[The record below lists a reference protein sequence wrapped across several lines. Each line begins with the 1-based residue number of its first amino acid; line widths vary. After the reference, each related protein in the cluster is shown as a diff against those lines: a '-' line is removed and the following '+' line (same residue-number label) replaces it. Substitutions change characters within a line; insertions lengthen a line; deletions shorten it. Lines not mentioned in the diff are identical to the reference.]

1 MTALYEYV
9 DATADEQIDFVRSLV
24 SIDSGTDDKA
34 GVDRVGAIL
43 ARELFALGFE
53 VLSAPQD
60 VVGNHVIARKSAGS
74 GRDVLLVGHL
84 DTVFPRGTAA
94 ARPFTIEA
102 GRAYGPGVYDMRG
115 GLGVLAYALRALR
128 DAAPDTWR
136 TLGIRIV
143 LNSDEEPG
151 SDTSREVIASEA
163 QQAALACILEPAR
176 AGGEYVSARKGVS
189 RYVVSVRGVAAHSG
203 NQPHLGASAI
213 SELAAKIVA
222 LDALDGAED
231 GLTVNVGVLHGGTR
245 VNMVADSAD
254 CEVEM
259 RFPTLAS
266 MNLVEDCIRR
276 VREPLAVPRTQAAVT
291 GGLKQYPMEA
301 RVDQGPLWQLLEL
314 AGREIGFE
322 VRRVATGGASDG
334 NTTSRFVP
342 TIDGM
347 GPRGDYAHSPEEYID
362 VASLTERTKALA
374 RFLELWHS
382 SRPPD
387 VRGAAST

>member
-1 MTALYEYV
+1 VTHYRTELDEIHDGLEQV
-9 DATADEQIDFVRSLV
+9 DD
-24 SIDSGTDDKA
+24 
-34 GVDRVGAIL
+34 
-43 ARELFALGFE
+43 LG
-53 VLSAPQD
+53 PD
-60 VVGNHVIARKSAGS
+60 
-74 GRDVLLVGHL
+74 
-84 DTVFPRGTAA
+84 
-94 ARPFTIEA
+94 
-102 GRAYGPGVYDMRG
+102 
-115 GLGVLAYALRALR
+115 GLK
-128 DAAPDTWR
+128 
-136 TLGIRIV
+136 
-143 LNSDEEPG
+143 
-151 SDTSREVIASEA
+151 
-163 QQAALACILEPAR
+163 Q
-176 AGGEYVSARKGVS
+176 
-189 RYVVSVRGVAAHSG
+189 
-203 NQPHLGASAI
+203 
-213 SELAAKIVA
+213 LAAKIVA

>member
-1 MTALYEYV
+1 MTALYDYIDGV
-9 DATADEQIDFVRSLV
+9 ADEQIDFVRTLV

-34 GVDRVGAIL
+34 GVDKAGAIL
-43 ARELFALGFE
+43 AHELHSLGFE
-53 VLSAPQD
+53 VLFAPQTE
-60 VVGNHVIARKSAGS
+60 VGNHVIARKSAGS
-74 GRDVLLVGHL
+74 GHDVLLVGHL

-94 ARPFTIEA
+94 GRPFTIEA

-115 GLGVLAYALRALR
+115 GLGVLVYALRALR
-128 DAAPDTWR
+128 DAAADTWR

-151 SDTSREVIASEA
+151 SDTSREAIASEA

-189 RYVVSVRGVAAHSG
+189 RYVVSVRGIAAHSG

-213 SELAAKIVA
+213 SELAAKVVA
-222 LDALDGAED
+222 LDALDGVED

-259 RFPTLAS
+259 RLPTLAS
-266 MNLVEDCIRR
+266 MNLVEDRIRR
-276 VREPLAVPRTQAAVT
+276 VNEPLAVPRTQTVVT

-301 RVDQGPLWQLLEL
+301 RADQEPLWQLLEL

-362 VASLTERTKALA
+362 VSSLTERTKALA
-374 RFLELWHS
+374 RFLELWHQ
-382 SRPPD
+382 SR
-387 VRGAAST
+387 